1 MKIVNFDEILKFYNL
16 DNIDGHSMFQG
27 KRIELL
33 RSYYLT
39 DSGSDNNFNYIQIE
53 GLDN

>member
-16 DNIDGHSMFQG
+16 ENIDGHSMFQG

-33 RSYYLT
+33 RSYYLI
-39 DSGSDNNFNYIQIE
+39 DSRENYFNYIQIE